1 MNRVALSRRDHA
13 AAARSAGPEEE
24 TMTTEA
30 TDWTTAAPGVGGYA
44 DVNGI
49 RLYYEVHGTGR
60 PLVLLHGGLG
70 AIEMFGPNL
79 ESLAA
84 GRQVIGVDLQGHGR
98 TADVDRPI
106 NIGTMGD
113 DIAALAG
120 HLGLD
125 QVDVMG
131 YSLGGGVALQVVLR
145 HPALVRRLVMV
156 STNIRRDAFYPDIL
170 AQQGQVNAA
179 AAEFMKQTPMYE
191 LYASIAPRPEDFPRL
206 LQKMGEAMSES
217 FDFSRGGRGDRD
229 TDARRRRRR
238 RHLPGATCRRGLRA
252 ARRRSARRRVGRL
265 GAAEVAARH
274 PPGGHPLHDLREPS
288 ARHGGDRV
296 PRRGDLAAW
305 PPGRL
310 DRSGPALARD
320 LEEPGT
326 EDRDEADHDE
336 LDAPGREEAEHDDE
350 DSEDAKGADREA
362 GDHVKLHRGFAGR
375 SVPHVRRCAHRR
387 PSATRCDECPANDAG
402 RRWPRGPQPQ
412 ASEPGQA
419 PAE

>member
-1 MNRVALSRRDHA
+1 
-13 AAARSAGPEEE
+13 
-24 TMTTEA
+24 MTTEA
-30 TDWTTAAPGVGGYA
+30 TDWTTAAPGAGGYA

-106 NIGTMGD
+106 NIRTMGD

-156 STNIRRDAFYPDIL
+156 STNIRRDAFYPDIV

-206 LQKMGEAMSES
+206 LHKMGEAMSES
-217 FDFSRGGRGDRD
+217 FDFSAEVAAIAIPTLVVAGDADIFPARHAVEVFELLGGGQRD
-229 TDARRRRRR
+229 GGWDGSGRPKSQLAI
-238 RHLPGATCRRGLRA
+238 LPGATHYTIFANPLLATA
-252 ARRRSARRRVGRL
+252 AIGF
-265 GAAEVAARH
+265 
-274 PPGGHPLHDLREPS
+274 
-288 ARHGGDRV
+288 
-296 PRRGDLAAW
+296 
-305 PPGRL
+305 
-310 DRSGPALARD
+310 
-320 LEEPGT
+320 
-326 EDRDEADHDE
+326 
-336 LDAPGREEAEHDDE
+336 LDAEI
-350 DSEDAKGADREA
+350 
-362 GDHVKLHRGFAGR
+362 
-375 SVPHVRRCAHRR
+375 
-387 PSATRCDECPANDAG
+387 
-402 RRWPRGPQPQ
+402 
-412 ASEPGQA
+412 
-419 PAE
+419 